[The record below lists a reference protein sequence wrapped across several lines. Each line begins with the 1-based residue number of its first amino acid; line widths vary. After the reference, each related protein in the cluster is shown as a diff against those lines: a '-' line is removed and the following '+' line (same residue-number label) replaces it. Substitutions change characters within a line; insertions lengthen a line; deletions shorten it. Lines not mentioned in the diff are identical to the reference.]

1 MINGIPHW
9 IPPAYRDPEQKPIR
23 NTLHDPQPLK
33 PPDNE

>member
-23 NTLHDPQPLK
+23 NTLHDPHPLK
-33 PPDNE
+33 PPDD